1 MIFSNASS
9 SPLLFCTR
17 RFTFASF
24 GACGRAPLTIGFFD
38 VPDDVGTAE
47 RDLRFPIISAT
58 LRVALKIFGL
68 LPSIILGAAI
78 LPAGPGAIS
87 GQNGAADRCY
97 RRLYELT
104 IGSLFDQICP

>member
-38 VPDDVGTAE
+38 VPDDAGTAE

-58 LRVALKIFGL
+58 LQVPLKIFGP

-78 LPAGPGAIS
+78 LPAGPGAS
-87 GQNGAADRCY
+87 AAKMGPPTAAMRA
-97 RRLYELT
+97 LYELT